1 MKLNVEEEKVY
12 KLLNLMDL
20 NTEIVLEDMI
30 SKFDILSNKMQKAI
44 LSCNLNNKRIFD
56 KCNKKY

>member
-30 SKFDILSNKMQKAI
+30 SKFDILSNKM
-44 LSCNLNNKRIFD
+44 
-56 KCNKKY
+56 